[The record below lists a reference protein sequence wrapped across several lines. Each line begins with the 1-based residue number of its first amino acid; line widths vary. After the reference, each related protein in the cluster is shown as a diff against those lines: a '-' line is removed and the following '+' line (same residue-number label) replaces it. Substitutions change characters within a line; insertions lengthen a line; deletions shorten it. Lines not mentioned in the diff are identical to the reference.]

1 MKRVLF
7 LLLIIILLPI
17 NVLAVTRD
25 EWNKALAE
33 TSNDAATNYG
43 DEFVYSFKW
52 GGSPSNPVDK
62 SSTLNE
68 WLKSDKQGI
77 KTKSGYIYGSKK
89 SEAGINGSFQN
100 KFPVFCETFVKLM
113 VHHASG
119 GKVSYPDDYEAIK
132 VSELKRGDLIHFEN
146 HIAIYLDNANDSSN
160 STWTVVEA
168 SGSVHTKVI
177 SREADKGYRLKESA
191 LSKLEYNTVTSSYD
205 FHDRLDDYAPII
217 NSVSE
222 VSGTNKIKISASD
235 NKHYDLAEKSDVLE
249 PENYGIV
256 AYKVSKSSSTP
267 TTDWKKVDKTKSLNI
282 EVEVEGNGKYY
293 VFVKDVGGNVTK
305 KEANL
310 TKIVVDKEK
319 PSLGEVSFES
329 KESSVVVKIEGAKDD
344 NGIKEYRYYVNSK
357 LVHNG
362 KESTYEITNLSSGVT
377 YNFYYEVV
385 DNSDNIN
392 KSQNY
397 EISPEI
403 DAKSVTLT
411 KTKVYLVKGN
421 TYKILPKVEI
431 NSTNY
436 RVKYSS
442 NNENVCTVSD
452 GVVKGINPGTCEITV
467 SVGKT
472 KATLTVKVSSV
483 QIVYKIDELP
493 VAYIGKEYDFLIE
506 TNPNSTISLI
516 DSKLPD
522 GLYLSGNS
530 IKGTPKE
537 NTSGMYELNFL
548 AKYNDSESERKY
560 FLSVKYNIEFTTSK
574 LPNARLNKEYKEE
587 IKANY
592 PALIS
597 IKEGRLPAGLTF
609 KDNIISGT
617 PTEVG
622 TFKFT
627 VKATYMN
634 STSEMEYTI
643 EVTESDFLFYLIII
657 AIIVIFIIFMYQLFA
672 PKKPKK
678 KVPINRNLKG
688 TKSFYTEDNY

>member
-1 MKRVLF
+1 MKRVLL

-25 EWNKALAE
+25 EWNKAFAE

-43 DEFVYSFKW
+43 NEFVYSFKW

-68 WLKSDKQGI
+68 WLKSAKQGI
-77 KTKSGYIYGSKK
+77 KTKSGYIYASKK

-113 VHHASG
+113 VYHASG
-119 GKVSYPDDYEAIK
+119 GKVSYPDDYETIK
-132 VSELKRGDLIHFEN
+132 VSEIKRGDLIHFEN

-160 STWTVVEA
+160 NTFTVVEA

-177 SREADKGYRLKESA
+177 SREPDKGFRLKESA
-191 LSKLEYNTVTSSYD
+191 LARLEYNTVMASYD
-205 FHDRLDDYAPII
+205 FHDRLDDYAPVI
-217 NSVSE
+217 NSVNE

-256 AYKVSKSSSTP
+256 AYKVSKSSSIP
-267 TTDWKKVDKTKSLNI
+267 TTDWKKIDKQTTINI
-282 EVEVEGNGKYY
+282 EVEVEGNGTYY
-293 VFVKDVGGNVTK
+293 VFVKDVGGNVTSK
-305 KEANL
+305 QVNL

-319 PSLGEVSFES
+319 PSLGEVTFES
-329 KESSVVVKIEGAKDD
+329 KESSVVVKITGAKDD

-357 LVHNG
+357 LVNTS
-362 KESTYEITNLSSGVT
+362 KESTYEIPNLSSGTT

-385 DNSDNIN
+385 DNSDNVN

-403 DAKSVTLT
+403 DAKSVELS
-411 KTKVYLVKGN
+411 KTKVYIVKGN

-431 NSTNY
+431 NSNNY
-436 RVKYSS
+436 HIKYKSS
-442 NNENVCTVSD
+442 NESICTVTD
-452 GVVKGINPGTCEITV
+452 GVVKGISPGTCEIEV
-467 SVGKT
+467 AVGKT

-483 QIVYKIDELP
+483 QIVYKTDELP
-493 VAYIGKEYDFLIE
+493 VAYIGKEYDFSIE
-506 TNPNSTISLI
+506 TNPNSTITLV

-560 FLSVKYNIEFTTSK
+560 FLSVKYNIEFTTTK
-574 LPNARLNKEYKEE
+574 LPNAKLNKEYNQE

-592 PALIS
+592 PVLLS
-597 IKEGRLPAGLTF
+597 IKEGRLPSGLTF

-643 EVTESDFLFYLIII
+643 EVVESDFLFYLII
-657 AIIVIFIIFMYQLFA
+657 AMIIIIFIIFMYQLFA
-672 PKKPKK
+672 PKK
-678 KVPINRNLKG
+678 KVVKNRNLKG
-688 TKSFYTEDNY
+688 TKGFYTEDPD

>member
-1 MKRVLF
+1 MKRVLL

-25 EWNKALAE
+25 EWNKAFAE

-43 DEFVYSFKW
+43 NEFVYSFKW

-68 WLKSDKQGI
+68 WLKSAKQGI
-77 KTKSGYIYGSKK
+77 KTKSGYIYASKK

-113 VHHASG
+113 VYHASG
-119 GKVSYPDDYEAIK
+119 GKVSYPDDYETIK
-132 VSELKRGDLIHFEN
+132 VSEIKRGDLIHFEN

-160 STWTVVEA
+160 NTFTVVEA

-177 SREADKGYRLKESA
+177 SREPDKGFRLKESA
-191 LSKLEYNTVTSSYD
+191 LARLEYNTVMASYD
-205 FHDRLDDYAPII
+205 FHDRLDDYAPVI
-217 NSVSE
+217 NSVNE

-256 AYKVSKSSSTP
+256 AYKVSKSSSIP
-267 TTDWKKVDKTKSLNI
+267 TTDWKKIDKQTTKNI
-282 EVEVEGNGKYY
+282 EVEVEGNGTYY
-293 VFVKDVGGNVTK
+293 VFVKDVGGNVTSK
-305 KEANL
+305 QVNL

-319 PSLGEVSFES
+319 PSLGEVTFES
-329 KESSVVVKIEGAKDD
+329 KESSVVVKITGAKDD

-357 LVHNG
+357 LVNTS
-362 KESTYEITNLSSGVT
+362 KESTYEIPNLSSGTT

-385 DNSDNIN
+385 DNSDNVN

-403 DAKSVTLT
+403 DAKSVELS
-411 KTKVYLVKGN
+411 KTKVYIVKGN

-431 NSTNY
+431 NSNNY
-436 RVKYSS
+436 HIKYKSS
-442 NNENVCTVSD
+442 NESICTVTD
-452 GVVKGINPGTCEITV
+452 GVVKGISPGTCEIEV
-467 SVGKT
+467 AVGKT

-483 QIVYKIDELP
+483 QIVYKTDELP
-493 VAYIGKEYDFLIE
+493 VAYIGKEYDFSIE
-506 TNPNSTISLI
+506 TNPNSTITLV

-560 FLSVKYNIEFTTSK
+560 FLSVKYNIEFTTTK
-574 LPNARLNKEYKEE
+574 LPNARLNKEYNQE

-592 PALIS
+592 PVLLS
-597 IKEGRLPAGLTF
+597 IKEGRLPSGLTF

-643 EVTESDFLFYLIII
+643 EVVESDFLFYLII
-657 AIIVIFIIFMYQLFA
+657 AMIIIIFIIFMYQLFA
-672 PKKPKK
+672 PKK
-678 KVPINRNLKG
+678 KVVKNRNLKG
-688 TKSFYTEDNY
+688 TKGFYTEDPD

>member
-1 MKRVLF
+1 MKRVLL

-25 EWNKALAE
+25 EWNKAFAE

-43 DEFVYSFKW
+43 NEFVYSFKW

-68 WLKSDKQGI
+68 WLKSAKQGI
-77 KTKSGYIYGSKK
+77 KTKSGYIYASKK

-113 VHHASG
+113 VYHASG
-119 GKVSYPDDYEAIK
+119 GKVSYPDDYETIK
-132 VSELKRGDLIHFEN
+132 VSEIKRGDLIHFEN

-160 STWTVVEA
+160 NTFTVVEA

-177 SREADKGYRLKESA
+177 SREPDKGFRLKESA
-191 LSKLEYNTVTSSYD
+191 LARLEYNTVMASYD
-205 FHDRLDDYAPII
+205 FHDRLDDYAPVI
-217 NSVSE
+217 NSVNE

-256 AYKVSKSSSTP
+256 AYKVSKSSSIP
-267 TTDWKKVDKTKSLNI
+267 TTDWKKIDKQTTINI
-282 EVEVEGNGKYY
+282 EVEVEGNGTYY
-293 VFVKDVGGNVTK
+293 VFVKDVGGNVTSK
-305 KEANL
+305 QVNL

-319 PSLGEVSFES
+319 PSLGEVTFES
-329 KESSVVVKIEGAKDD
+329 KESSVVVKITGAKDD

-357 LVHNG
+357 LVNTS
-362 KESTYEITNLSSGVT
+362 KESTYEIPNLSSGTT

-385 DNSDNIN
+385 DNSDNVN

-403 DAKSVTLT
+403 DAKSVELS
-411 KTKVYLVKGN
+411 KTKVYIVKGN

-431 NSTNY
+431 NSNNY
-436 RVKYSS
+436 HIKYKSS
-442 NNENVCTVSD
+442 NESICTVTD
-452 GVVKGINPGTCEITV
+452 GVVKGISPGTCEIEV
-467 SVGKT
+467 AVGKT

-483 QIVYKIDELP
+483 QIVYKTDELP
-493 VAYIGKEYDFLIE
+493 VAYIGKEYDFSIE
-506 TNPNSTISLI
+506 TNPNSTITLV

-560 FLSVKYNIEFTTSK
+560 FLSVKYNIEFTTTK
-574 LPNARLNKEYKEE
+574 LPNARLNKEYNQE

-592 PALIS
+592 PVLLS
-597 IKEGRLPAGLTF
+597 IKEGRLPSGLTF

-643 EVTESDFLFYLIII
+643 EVVESDFLFYLII
-657 AIIVIFIIFMYQLFA
+657 AMIIIIFIIFMYQLFA
-672 PKKPKK
+672 PKK
-678 KVPINRNLKG
+678 KVVKNRNLKG
-688 TKSFYTEDNY
+688 TKGFYTEDPD